1 MQRRLIATTLLALAL
16 AGCVGQAAVTPPAS
30 SSPSASVPPTSPA
43 ASATTPSASASTT
56 PLLKLADLPRI
67 DGSTANIPLISLAIQ
82 RVTGVGADVAD
93 NTVKTSGTPTA
104 WRNLLD
110 DSADLLVVYEADK
123 TVQAEVKKSSVKL
136 EVHPI
141 GRDALVF
148 FTNSSNPVTSLST
161 KQYKAIYT
169 GSITNWSQVGGR
181 DAKIVGYQRPEESGS
196 QALMRKYVVGGARM
210 AKAPAD
216 RITAEMDEIITGV
229 ASYANT
235 GNALGYSVY
244 YYLANMYAVDGI
256 KMLGVSGV
264 MPSSATI
271 ADGSYPYTNDFYAV
285 VRADEPAGSPARTVL
300 KWLLS
305 PDGQQAVVDAG
316 YVPAP
321 H

>member
-16 AGCVGQAAVTPPAS
+16 AGCVGPAAVTPPAS
-30 SSPSASVPPTSPA
+30 SSPSAASVPPTSTA
-43 ASATTPSASASTT
+43 ASPTAPSASAP
-56 PLLKLADLPRI
+56 PLMKLADLPRI
-67 DGSTANIPLISLAIQ
+67 DGSTANIPLISMTIQ
-82 RVTGVGADVAD
+82 RVTGASADVAD

-104 WRNLLD
+104 WRNIVD
-110 DSADLLVVYEADK
+110 GTADLLVVYEADK
-123 TVQAEVKKSSVKL
+123 TVQAEVKASGVKL

-181 DAKIVGYQRPEESGS
+181 DVKIIGYQRPEESGS
-196 QALMRKYVVGGARM
+196 QALLRKYVVGNAKM
-210 AKAPAD
+210 AKTPKD
-216 RITAEMDEIITGV
+216 RITAEMGEIISGV
-229 ASYANT
+229 ADYANT
-235 GNALGYSVY
+235 GNAIGYSVY

-256 KMLGVSGV
+256 KMMGVSGV

-271 ADGSYPYTNDFYAV
+271 ADGTYPYTNDFYAV

-300 KWLLS
+300 TWLTS
-305 PDGQQAVVDAG
+305 DAGRQAVKDAG
-316 YVPAP
+316 YVPGKA
-321 H
+321 